1 MTEGVAWLH
10 YWKTLTFEPENG
22 EHKPPKQP
30 LVVFDNTYPC
40 LNSAENFG
48 AWLSIPHFKCIKK
61 LPTKFKCMA

>member
-30 LVVFDNTYPC
+30 LIVFETCTHVSLLLKTLVLGSAYLI
-40 LNSAENFG
+40 LNV
-48 AWLSIPHFKCIKK
+48 
-61 LPTKFKCMA
+61 